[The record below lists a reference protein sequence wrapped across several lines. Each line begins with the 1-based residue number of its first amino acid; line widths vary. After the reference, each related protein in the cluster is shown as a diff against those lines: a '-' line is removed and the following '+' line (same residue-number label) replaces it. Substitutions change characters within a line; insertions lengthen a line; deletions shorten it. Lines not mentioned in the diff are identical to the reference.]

1 MIFGIGTDIVQ
12 VARLETLWQ
21 RHGERAARRILA
33 PDEWEEFSICA
44 DPARLLAKR
53 FAAKEA
59 FAKALGTGV
68 RAPASLTALAIT
80 HDALGKPG
88 FAFAP
93 PLARYLENRHL
104 RAHLSLSD
112 EKETV
117 LAFVVL
123 ETLL

>member
-1 MIFGIGTDIVQ
+1 MIFGVGTDIVQ

-21 RHGERAARRILA
+21 RHGERAAQRILA
-33 PDEWEEFSICA
+33 PSEWEELAVCA

-68 RAPASLTALAIT
+68 RAPASLTALAVT

-88 FAFAP
+88 FAYGPA
-93 PLARYLENRHL
+93 LARYLENRHL

>member
-33 PDEWEEFSICA
+33 PDEWAEFSVCA

-68 RAPASLTALAIT
+68 QAPASLTALAIT
-80 HDALGKPG
+80 HGRDGTIPSRSVAPSLHRFLPS
-88 FAFAP
+88 P
-93 PLARYLENRHL
+93 PLP
-104 RAHLSLSD
+104 
-112 EKETV
+112 
-117 LAFVVL
+117 
-123 ETLL
+123 